1 MNGLRLITNRVEIE
15 SLSSELQRYIRG
27 MMYPF
32 AFMQNDEVITKG
44 EIRFLEDG
52 SVEIKMIEA
61 IDKGKGS
68 GRLFVEHLKNIENV
82 FEIWGESKPDA
93 VPFWLKMG
101 AVFEPTAFKVFAS
114 ECEYE
119 EDFLVPFTIPC

>member
-1 MNGLRLITNRVEIE
+1 MSNVNLITDRVQIA
-15 SLSSELQRYIRG
+15 SLSLELHRYICG

-32 AFMQNDEVITKG
+32 AFMKNDVVIAKG
-44 EIRFLEDG
+44 EIRFYEDG

-68 GRLFVEHLKNIENV
+68 GRLFVEHLKSIETV
-82 FEIWGESKPDA
+82 CEIWGESKPDA

-101 AVFEPTAFKVFAS
+101 AVFEPTAFQVYAS
-114 ECEYE
+114 ESEYE
-119 EDFLVPFTIPC
+119 EDFLVPFTIAC